1 MYAVRSNYRH
11 FKVLDSAHRLIW
23 GAFGPRKASK
33 VEKQSSRGVS
43 CALFA
48 HTRVHVSF
56 SSATAHLWL
65 GATPLSLPK
74 VGTVYTDILGLIVL
88 HVIMTRTII
97 RIRDLTQYMSLKDPL
112 LWYL

>member
-1 MYAVRSNYRH
+1 MLLPFLYIHA
-11 FKVLDSAHRLIW
+11 
-23 GAFGPRKASK
+23 
-33 VEKQSSRGVS
+33 